1 MLRPGRI
8 GLAMQNARPTSGGM
22 QPSVPNCRQFGYEE
36 GTRAMPDKASTDAIR
51 SAMQVSGDYN
61 AKLME
66 FAAANTH
73 AAFEYI
79 RKLHGAKSPSEVV
92 ELTTQHMREQT
103 DVLTQQAK
111 QLAELA
117 QKLLPKMG
125 DFKGFGSSFGS
136 S

>member
-1 MLRPGRI
+1 
-8 GLAMQNARPTSGGM
+8 M
-22 QPSVPNCRQFGYEE
+22 QPSSLLPPFPYEGSDLERSE
-36 GTRAMPDKASTDAIR
+36 GMRDMPDKAPTDAIR
-51 SAMQVSGDYN
+51 TAMQASGDYN

-79 RKLHGAKSPSEVV
+79 RKLHGTKSPSEAI
-92 ELTTQHMREQT
+92 ELTSQHMREQT

-117 QKLLPKMG
+117 QKLLPKIG
-125 DFKGFGSSFGS
+125 DLKGFGPT
-136 S
+136 